1 MAMSDPNN
9 GTSNQAQIDSR
20 ANLCYFFQTLARE
33 RPAVERKASLDPII
47 TQERIETGVRQNGII
62 L

>member
-20 ANLCYFFQTLARE
+20 ANLCYFFQTLGRE
-33 RPAVERKASLDPII
+33 RPAAERKAPLDAVI
-47 TQERIETGVRQNGII
+47 TQKRIGIEIRQNGII